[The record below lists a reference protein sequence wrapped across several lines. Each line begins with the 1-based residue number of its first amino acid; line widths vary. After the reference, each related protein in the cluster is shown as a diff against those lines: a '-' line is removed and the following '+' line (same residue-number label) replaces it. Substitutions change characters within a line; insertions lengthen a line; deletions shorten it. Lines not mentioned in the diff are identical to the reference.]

1 MFETSELI
9 YTILNGNAA
18 LMALI
23 TKVSPLSSNQK
34 TDMPFINFTISEQQ
48 PISKG
53 LGFEYGL
60 SINCFSE
67 EYDNTLKIADAV
79 KVALGESQPIR
90 FKYSGSTPDV
100 QNGIIIT
107 TSNYSFKN

>member
-1 MFETSELI
+1 MFEVSEII
-9 YTILNGNAA
+9 YSILNGNAE
-18 LMALI
+18 LMGLI
-23 TKVSPLSSNQK
+23 TKVSPLISSQK
-34 TDMPFINFTISEQQ
+34 TAMPFINFMLAEEPTY
-48 PISKG
+48 SK
-53 LGFEYGL
+53 ENKYSYGL

-79 KVALGESQPIR
+79 KVALAEDQTMK